1 MKIKDIQVEIV
12 KIPFKKP
19 FSMAMWT
26 SKEKIHVVVT
36 LIGDDGTVGVGETVP
51 LVAEFGEPPLGIKE
65 LIEDYFTPVLIGVD
79 IYDTE
84 EIYRRMNA
92 ASKFHWFAKSAV
104 DFAMYD
110 LLGKAA
116 GVPSYTLLGG
126 MVTPKLPL
134 NWVIGIQKPE
144 EAGKEALHYYNQGYR
159 SFKLKNREPVAAVQ
173 TIKAVRDAVGD
184 EPEIRIDPNQSWSV
198 SQAIDVI
205 KKLEPYH
212 PECIE
217 QPLPYWDLEGM
228 AIVRKSVG
236 IPIMIDEG
244 VRTINDAL
252 KVVKLGSADII
263 NLKIAKSGG
272 IFYSKKIADI
282 VEMAGLECIV
292 GSMLE
297 GWIGTAAG
305 AHIGVSCSTLSKAC
319 DLIGPLHHSD
329 RIVKESSLG
338 FSYEKGHLVIHPENV
353 TGLGVELD
361 EIKMKQYKVV

>member
-1 MKIKDIQVEIV
+1 MNIKEINVEIV

-19 FSMAMWT
+19 FTMAMWT
-26 SKEKIHVVVT
+26 SKEKTHVVVK
-36 LIGDDGTVGVGETVP
+36 LIGEDGTVGIGETVP

-65 LIEDYFTPVLIGVD
+65 LIEEYFTPVLVGVD

-84 EIYRRMNA
+84 EIFRRMNA
-92 ASKFHWFAKSAV
+92 ASKFHWFAKSAI

-116 GVPSYTLLGG
+116 GVPSCAVLGG
-126 MVTPKLPL
+126 IVNPKLPL
-134 NWVIGIQKPE
+134 NWVIGIQEPE
-144 EAGKEALHYYNQGYR
+144 DAGKEALHYYDQGYR
-159 SFKLKNREPVAAVQ
+159 SFKLKNRNPVQALQ
-173 TIKAVRDAVGD
+173 TIKAVREAVGD
-184 EPEIRIDPNQSWSV
+184 EPEIRIDPNQSWSI
-198 SQAIDVI
+198 SQAIDTI
-205 KKLEPYH
+205 RKLERYR

-228 AIVRKSVG
+228 ATVRSAVDT
-236 IPIMIDEG
+236 PIMIDEG

-252 KVVKLGSADII
+252 KVVRLGSADII

-282 VEMAGLECIV
+282 AEIAGLECIV

-305 AHIGVSCSTLSKAC
+305 AHIGVSCRTLSKAC

-329 RIVKESSLG
+329 RIVKASPLG
-338 FSYEKGHLVIHPENV
+338 FSYESGHLVIHPEHM
-353 TGLGVELD
+353 TGLGIELD
-361 EIKMKQYKVV
+361 EEKMKEYKVG